1 MTIIQEEHAIHYNTH
16 LLFLYTIGQK
26 ISIYI
31 YIYEAFV
38 IILTFVNN
46 SLNIKFCGYFS
57 IWEFKLHE

>member
-38 IILTFVNN
+38 IILTFVNTN
-46 SLNIKFCGYFS
+46 TFS
-57 IWEFKLHE
+57 WISVL